1 MELINLHDYEAL
13 ARQRLPHAVWDT
25 YAQGSEDEQT
35 LHDNERAYAD
45 LRLRPRVL
53 VDTRQCDTTTTV
65 LGSTIVLPVMLAPVS
80 LHRMVHP
87 DGEKATARAAQA
99 AGTTLVASTLS
110 SYPLEDIAQA
120 ADGSPLWFQLYLY
133 KDEEFNRHLL
143 RRVELAGYRAVV
155 LTVDAPF
162 VGNRERDRR
171 NHFTLP
177 EAHPFGNFTGNG
189 ASLDINWQNRGDR
202 QMLTWQSIA
211 QVRSLTSLP
220 LLLKGVL
227 TAEDAVRA
235 VAAGIDG
242 IIVSNHGGRQL
253 DTSVATIEA
262 LPEVVSAASG
272 RCEVYVDGGIRR
284 GTDILKALA
293 LGARAVL
300 IGRPAIWGLA
310 ADGAAGVQGVLQVL
324 HDELTLAM
332 RLAGRPSIADIDG
345 TLVQGACLPQTRPVL
360 IDTVRQFADKAL
372 DESDKPPMI
381 PQKEFVVPAATNG
394 QKVETH
400 QKIGFGRR
408 LLGNKAARALL
419 LGLIF
424 SPVLL
429 GFGNMPSVINGF
441 TTHTFI
447 SGPEHAMTY
456 YLHVPDGAGSSP
468 QRFPLVVM
476 LQGGGE
482 RGLSS
487 NTFNDNRAL
496 MLNNMYINIW
506 SSSAVQQQW
515 PSFIVA
521 PQLMDTEQWVNVPS
535 SQGSY
540 TMASQPTVEL
550 QMAKDL
556 IETLKQQYPAID
568 PGRVYITGPSM
579 GGYGVWD
586 AIERWP
592 QSFAA
597 AAPIA
602 AGGSPAEANRV
613 ISLPIWVFHSADDNE
628 VPVSGSRDMVQA
640 IRQAGGNPRYT
651 EYPHGGHGVWMNAYQ
666 SPDFLAWFFAQRTS
680 YTS

>member
-1 MELINLHDYEAL
+1 MQLINLHDYEAL

-35 LHDNERAYAD
+35 LRDNERAYAD

-53 VDTRQCDTTTTV
+53 VDTCQCDTTTTV
-65 LGSTIVLPVMLAPVS
+65 LGDKIALPVMLAPVS

-87 DGEKATARAAQA
+87 DGEKATARAARA
-99 AGTTLVASTLS
+99 EGTVLVASTLS
-110 SYPLEDIAQA
+110 SFPLEDISQA
-120 ADGSPLWFQLYLY
+120 AEGSPLWFQLYLY

-143 RRVELAGYRAVV
+143 RRVEQAGYRAVV

-171 NHFTLP
+171 NQFTLP
-177 EAHPFGNFTGNG
+177 EAHPFGNFIG
-189 ASLDINWQNRGDR
+189 AGVDLDINWQNRGDR

-211 QVRSLTSLP
+211 YVRSLTSLP

-227 TAEDAVRA
+227 TAEDAARA

-253 DTSVATIEA
+253 DTSIATIAA
-262 LPEVVSAASG
+262 LPEVVAAVDG

-284 GTDILKALA
+284 GTDVLKALA

-300 IGRPAIWGLA
+300 VGRPTIWGLVV
-310 ADGAAGVQGVLQVL
+310 DGAAGVQGVLQVL
-324 HDELTLAM
+324 RDELDLAM

-345 TLVQGACLPQTRPVL
+345 TLVHGANLPQPAL
-360 IDTVRQFADKAL
+360 IDLRRHIAGEFGDN
-372 DESDKPPMI
+372 EPPVI
-381 PQKEFVVPAATNG
+381 PQQELVIPTATNG
-394 QKVETH
+394 KKAEAR

-408 LLGNKAARALL
+408 LVKSKVTGALL
-419 LGLIF
+419 LCLIF

-429 GFGNMPSVINGF
+429 GIGNVPPVINGF
-441 TTHTFI
+441 TTNTFAG
-447 SGPEHAMTY
+447 GPEHGMIY
-456 YLHVPDGAGSSP
+456 YLHVPDAASSSQ

-487 NTFNDNRAL
+487 NTFSENRAL
-496 MLNNMYINIW
+496 MLTNLYITIW
-506 SSSAVQQQW
+506 ASQPVQQQW
-515 PSFIVA
+515 PSFVVA
-521 PQLMDTEQWVNVPS
+521 PQLWDTQQWVNVPS
-535 SQGSY
+535 NQGSY
-540 TMASQPTVEL
+540 AMAPQPTSEL
-550 QMAKDL
+550 QTAKDL
-556 IETLKQQYPAID
+556 IETLIQKYPID
-568 PGRVYITGPSM
+568 PSRIYITGPSM
-579 GGYGVWD
+579 GGYGTWD

-592 QSFAA
+592 QMFAA

-602 AGGSPAEANRV
+602 GGGSPAQASRV
-613 ISLPIWVFHSADDNE
+613 VSVPIWAFHSADDNE
-628 VPVSGSRDMVQA
+628 VPVSGSRDMIQA
-640 IRQAGGNPRYT
+640 IRQAGGNPHYT
-651 EYPHGGHGVWMNAYQ
+651 EFHGIGHGVWMNAYQ
-666 SPDFLAWFFAQRTS
+666 SQEFMTWFFSQHSS